1 MLEIAFVQGAIRL
14 AFLGTLFA
22 MCFFERLR
30 SFHLTAEVQ
39 GNSFHLNE
47 SFEMEYGQTFSPH

>member
-1 MLEIAFVQGAIRL
+1 MLEIAFAQGAIRL

-22 MCFFERLR
+22 TCCFEKLR
-30 SFHLTAEVQ
+30 SFHLTAGVQ
-39 GNSFHLNE
+39 RNSFRLNE